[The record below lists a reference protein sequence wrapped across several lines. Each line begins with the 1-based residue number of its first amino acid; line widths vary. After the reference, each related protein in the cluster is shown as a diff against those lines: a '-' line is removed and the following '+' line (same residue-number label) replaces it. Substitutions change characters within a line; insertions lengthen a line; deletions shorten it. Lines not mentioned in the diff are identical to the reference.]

1 MIRDFSYEALELMLS
16 YCNDYEEWC
25 EEGAPEYQWDSS
37 YTQEELDYYISNSTD
52 AEVCMQYIDLYHQEL
67 IRSRDYTATTVE
79 EIFQAVND
87 LDDGFSSVIASQT
100 EAYYDPYIS
109 VIQGLINCLTK
120 PEAGQS
126 IMDAPSEFK
135 KALDSVGNGVLEDMV
150 AKLYPKDGDWSAI
163 DELLAKNPE
172 DVTPL
177 EMEAINQI
185 MMDNVSLDE
194 NGDIVVDEE
203 MEELYEH
210 FFEEE
215 GPFNHGYYPK
225 PLVEYIVSYQQEY
238 SQAVANRYAYV
249 FSMPKDDLNALEKM
263 KESEVYIACAVAD
276 MTCAV
281 YSMSEWGD
289 QMKKK
294 PTFDITY
301 NSTKTC
307 IEISQNSEKLKTEVY
322 RYNSIICKNYVSAT
336 STVKVNEKK
345 ESSDV
350 VATVVADEIMGAV
363 IGEIPVVSDI
373 KDVFGSSIKVC
384 NAYNAAK
391 DNNIAIDEAVKND
404 DIAIYTEVLE
414 GTCSIVAEKDSV
426 SIRNVV
432 INIDELD
439 KKIERVNNLGYDFDR
454 ETLINEYIAFCNGS
468 TDIPNLMAYK
478 GVCLYNRIE

>member
-1 MIRDFSYEALELMLS
+1 MIRDFSDEALELMLS

-37 YTQEELDYYISNSTD
+37 YTKEELDYYISNSTD

-210 FFEEE
+210 FFEEK

-238 SQAVANRYAYV
+238 SQGVANRYAYV
-249 FSMPKDDLNALEKM
+249 FSIPSEKM
-263 KESEVYIACAVAD
+263 TSLDKMKRDEVLIACAVAD
-276 MTCAV
+276 MTYAV
-281 YSMSEWGD
+281 YSMSEWGNQVIKLLFSSLPVVGD
-289 QMKKK
+289 MK
-294 PTFDITY
+294 DISNPSSAIYEAY
-301 NSTKTC
+301 NETLES
-307 IEISQNSEKLKTEVY
+307 NSA
-322 RYNSIICKNYVSAT
+322 IIQ
-336 STVKVNEKK
+336 
-345 ESSDV
+345 
-350 VATVVADEIMGAV
+350 EIMT
-363 IGEIPVVSDI
+363 
-373 KDVFGSSIKVC
+373 
-384 NAYNAAK
+384 
-391 DNNIAIDEAVKND
+391 NNIIRFADA
-404 DIAIYTEVLE
+404 LE
-414 GTCSIVAEKDSV
+414 GTCSIVAEKDRVSV
-426 SIRNVV
+426 RNIV
-432 INIDELD
+432 INTDELSV
-439 KKIERVNNLGYDFDR
+439 KIESINQQGYNFDMD
-454 ETLINEYIAFCNGS
+454 TLINEFNALCSGS
-468 TDIPNLMAYK
+468 MDIQNLVYFEK
-478 GVCLYNRIE
+478 ICLRKNDADYYSEE